1 MLIGRTLRD
10 LAHSLGWDY
19 VFKASY
25 DKANRTSLNSPRGPG
40 FQKGLKELAAIRKL
54 LKVPVLTDVHSVQ
67 QDKAAGRVVDS
78 LKNPAFLFRTT
89 DLLNSGAKQKKHH
102 TLKKGQVPYAQG
114 ATRINA
120 TS

>member
-25 DKANRTSLNSPRGPG
+25 DKANRTSFNSPRGPG

-67 QDKAAGRVVDS
+67 EAKAAGRVVDI
-78 LKNPAFLFRTT
+78 LQIPAFLCRQT
-89 DLLNSGAKQKKHH
+89 DLLIAAAKTKKAIS
-102 TLKKGQVPYAQG
+102 V
-114 ATRINA
+114 
-120 TS
+120 